1 MNNFSNEDLL
11 EIAKQRTQREI
22 LASQIARKTKQVP
35 FAKRWLSS
43 LGTWMVESGE
53 KLQGLN
59 TEALQTKHMRFSHDK
74 ARKARV

>member
-35 FAKRWLSS
+35 FAKQWLSS
-43 LGTWMVESGE
+43 LGTWMIESGE
-53 KLQGLN
+53 KL
-59 TEALQTKHMRFSHDK
+59 
-74 ARKARV
+74 